1 MLLDSTAER
10 LRNLVLMVLGVA
22 RVELQRLN
30 ALVGEADA
38 VEGLPDELALVNKHT
53 LTLINDVL
61 LLGRDDA
68 ELQLRLGALLLRD
81 GLHLLRLEVML
92 RTNGLLRQLLLLCRS
107 SRGSLRL
114 IALEHDILLSRRLL
128 FDTLNLGWHGFCLR
142 SFVIHRLVSIL
153 GVFLVHLL

>member
-53 LTLINDVL
+53 LTLIDDVL

-81 GLHLLRLEVML
+81 GLHLLRLKVML
-92 RTNGLLRQLLLLCRS
+92 RTNGLLRQLLLPIIFAKNCDQ
-107 SRGSLRL
+107 
-114 IALEHDILLSRRLL
+114 I
-128 FDTLNLGWHGFCLR
+128 W
-142 SFVIHRLVSIL
+142 
-153 GVFLVHLL
+153 

>member
-1 MLLDSTAER
+1 MLRWFQVRWLALAENTLVLLLSVGCWLWWQPSLEETR
-10 LRNLVLMVLGVA
+10 ALAPGWIFSLYLRNLVLMVLGVA

-92 RTNGLLRQLLLLCRS
+92 RTNGLLRQLLLPIIFAKNCDQ
-107 SRGSLRL
+107 
-114 IALEHDILLSRRLL
+114 I
-128 FDTLNLGWHGFCLR
+128 W
-142 SFVIHRLVSIL
+142 
-153 GVFLVHLL
+153 